1 MLVNKFE
8 KQPREFYERTSKHL
22 DKPLKRSVLIAI
34 LDPDTKLTFVK
45 HKILREYS
53 KMRKELTNVF
63 CDGLDGAPVPMDCN
77 ALSPPGADQR
87 GTSTQ
92 AQQQQP
98 TQQPTPW

>member
-8 KQPREFYERTSKHL
+8 KQSREFYERTSKHL
-22 DKPLKRSVLIAI
+22 DKSLKRSVLIAI
-34 LDPDTKLTFVK
+34 LDPDAKLTFVK
-45 HKILREYS
+45 QKILGEYS
-53 KMRKELTNVF
+53 KMTEELTKLF
-63 CDGLDGAPVPMDCN
+63 CDGLDGAPAPMDCN

-87 GTSTQ
+87 GTPTQ